1 MQDFTTSIDAGS
13 TACTDREKP
22 MFHTRIFLTACTL
35 AALLVPA
42 TAETNHIRASKQ
54 YGLSYLPLMIME
66 DQKLVEKHAAKAG
79 LNDLKVSWVTLGGP
93 SAMNDALL
101 SGGIDFGTGGVPSLS
116 TLWAKTRNTPLAIHG
131 VAALNDMPVDLVSAN
146 PNVKKLLDLS
156 DKDKIAVTS
165 VKISTQALLLE
176 MAAAKEFGDANYEKY
191 DSLTVSMPHP
201 EAMTALMSGSAGI
214 NAHFSS
220 PPFQYTERTD
230 PKIHTVL
237 NNYEILGGPATFNVV
252 WATSKF
258 RNENPKAYKAFFDAL
273 KESMDII
280 NADKKK
286 AAEDYKRITKT
297 KEPVEFLLQILNDPL
312 VKNTIEP
319 HKTLPIAQFLAK
331 VKRIPAAPEK
341 WQDMWFPELHG
352 MNGS

>member
-1 MQDFTTSIDAGS
+1 MFTIGRVLPALVMLAVSATAG
-13 TACTDREKP
+13 
-22 MFHTRIFLTACTL
+22 F
-35 AALLVPA
+35 
-42 TAETNHIRASKQ
+42 AETNKINASKQ

-66 DQKLVEKHAAKAG
+66 DQKLIEKHAAAAG
-79 LNDLKVSWVTLGGP
+79 LKDMMVSWVTLGGP

-101 SGGIDFGTGGVPSLS
+101 SGGIDFGAGGVPSLA
-116 TLWAKTRNTPLAIHG
+116 TLWAKTKNTPIAVHG
-131 VAALNDMPVDLVSAN
+131 VAALNDMPVDLVTAN
-146 PNVKKLLDLS
+146 PDVKKLADFT
-156 DKDKIAVTS
+156 DRDKIAVTS

-176 MAAAKEFGDANYEKY
+176 MAVAKEFGDANYEKL

-230 PKIHTVL
+230 PKIRTVL

-258 RNENPKAYKAFFDAL
+258 RDENPKAYKAFFDAL

-280 NADKKK
+280 NKDKKK

-297 KEPVEFLLQILNDPL
+297 KETTEFLLEILNDPL
-312 VKNTIEP
+312 VVNTVEP

-331 VKRIPAAPEK
+331 VKRIPVAPEK

>member
-1 MQDFTTSIDAGS
+1 MPKLS
-13 TACTDREKP
+13 
-22 MFHTRIFLTACTL
+22 RILPAL
-35 AALLVPA
+35 AALAALAVTA
-42 TAETNHIRASKQ
+42 GAGRAETDHIRASKQ

-66 DQKLVEKHAAKAG
+66 DQKLVEKHAAAAG
-79 LNDLKVSWVTLGGP
+79 LKDVQVSWVTLGGP

-101 SGGIDFGTGGVPSLS
+101 SGGIDFASGGVPSLA

-131 VAALNDMPVDLVSAN
+131 VGALNDMPVDLVSSN
-146 PNVKKLLDLS
+146 PNVKKLSDLS

-176 MAAAKEFGDANYEKY
+176 MACAKEFGEANYEKY

-201 EAMTALMSGSAGI
+201 EAMTALLSGNAGI

-220 PPFQYTERTD
+220 PPFQYTERSD

-286 AAEDYKRITKT
+286 AAEDYKRITST
-297 KEPVEFLLQILNDPL
+297 KETVEFLLQILNDPL
-312 VKNTIEP
+312 VVNTVEP

-331 VKRIPAAPEK
+331 VKRIPVAPEA
-341 WQDMWFPELHG
+341 WQDMWFPEVHG

>member
-1 MQDFTTSIDAGS
+1 
-13 TACTDREKP
+13 
-22 MFHTRIFLTACTL
+22 
-35 AALLVPA
+35 
-42 TAETNHIRASKQ
+42 
-54 YGLSYLPLMIME
+54 
-66 DQKLVEKHAAKAG
+66 
-79 LNDLKVSWVTLGGP
+79 
-93 SAMNDALL
+93 
-101 SGGIDFGTGGVPSLS
+101 
-116 TLWAKTRNTPLAIHG
+116 
-131 VAALNDMPVDLVSAN
+131 
-146 PNVKKLLDLS
+146 
-156 DKDKIAVTS
+156 
-165 VKISTQALLLE
+165 
-176 MAAAKEFGDANYEKY
+176 
-191 DSLTVSMPHP
+191 MPHP

-280 NADKKK
+280 NKDKKK

-297 KEPVEFLLQILNDPL
+297 KETVEFLLQILNDPL
-312 VKNTIEP
+312 VKNTVEP

>member
-1 MQDFTTSIDAGS
+1 MLKTRVLLAG
-13 TACTDREKP
+13 C
-22 MFHTRIFLTACTL
+22 MF
-35 AALLVPA
+35 ALSLLPA
-42 TAETNHIRASKQ
+42 TAETNKINAAKQ

-66 DQKLVEKHAAKAG
+66 DQKLVEKHAAALG
-79 LNDLKVSWVTLGGP
+79 LNDLKVLWVTLGGP

-101 SGGIDFGTGGVPSLS
+101 SGGLDFAAGGVPSLS

-131 VAALNDMPVDLVSAN
+131 VAALNDMPVDLVSSN
-146 PNVKKLLDLS
+146 PNVKKLSDFS

-165 VKISTQALLLE
+165 VKISTQALLLQ
-176 MAAAKEFGDANYEKY
+176 MASAKEFGDASYEKF

-201 EAMTALMSGSAGI
+201 EAMTALMSGGVGI
-214 NAHFSS
+214 NGHFSS
-220 PPFQYTERTD
+220 PPFQYTEVAD
-230 PKIHTVL
+230 PKIHKVL

-252 WATSKF
+252 WTTSNF
-258 RNENPKAYKAFFDAL
+258 RNDNPKAYKAFFEAL

-286 AAEDYKRITKT
+286 AVEDYKRMTNT
-297 KEPVEFLLQILNDPL
+297 KESVEFLLGILNDPL

-331 VKRIPAAPEK
+331 VKRIPAAPAK
-341 WQDMWFPELHG
+341 WQDMWFPEIHSL
-352 MNGS
+352 NGS

>member
-1 MQDFTTSIDAGS
+1 MLKTRVLLAG
-13 TACTDREKP
+13 C
-22 MFHTRIFLTACTL
+22 MF
-35 AALLVPA
+35 ALSLLPA
-42 TAETNHIRASKQ
+42 TAETNKINAAKQ

-66 DQKLVEKHAAKAG
+66 DQKLVEKHAAALG
-79 LNDLKVSWVTLGGP
+79 LNDLKVLWVTLGGP

-101 SGGIDFGTGGVPSLS
+101 SGGLDFAAGGVPSLS

-131 VAALNDMPVDLVSAN
+131 VAALNDMPVDLVSSN
-146 PNVKKLLDLS
+146 QNVKKLSDLS

-165 VKISTQALLLE
+165 VKISTQALLLQ
-176 MAAAKEFGDANYEKY
+176 MASAKEFGDANYEKF

-201 EAMTALMSGSAGI
+201 EAMTALMSGGVGI
-214 NAHFSS
+214 NGHFSS
-220 PPFQYTERTD
+220 PPFQYTEVAD
-230 PKIHTVL
+230 PKIHKVL

-252 WATSKF
+252 WTTSKF
-258 RNENPKAYKAFFDAL
+258 RNDNPKAYKAFFEAL

-286 AAEDYKRITKT
+286 AVEDYKRLTNT
-297 KEPVEFLLQILNDPL
+297 KESVEFLLGILNDPL

-331 VKRIPAAPEK
+331 VKRIPAAPAK
-341 WQDMWFPELHG
+341 WQDMWFPEIHSL
-352 MNGS
+352 NGS

>member
-1 MQDFTTSIDAGS
+1 MFRHIRILMAG
-13 TACTDREKP
+13 AV
-22 MFHTRIFLTACTL
+22 AAL
-35 AALLVPA
+35 AASAPA
-42 TAETNHIRASKQ
+42 SAETDHIRASKQ

-66 DQKLVEKHAAKAG
+66 DQKLVEKQAAAAG
-79 LNDLKVSWVTLGGP
+79 LRDLKVSWVTLGGP

-101 SGGIDFGTGGVPSLS
+101 SGGIDFGAGGVPSLA
-116 TLWAKTRNTPLAIHG
+116 TLWAKTKGTPIAVHG
-131 VAALNDMPVDLVSAN
+131 VGALNDMPVDLVSAN
-146 PNVKKLLDLS
+146 PNVKKLSDLS

-165 VKISTQALLLE
+165 VKISTQALLLQI
-176 MAAAKEFGDANYEKY
+176 ACAKEFGEANYEKF

-201 EAMTALMSGSAGI
+201 EAMTALMSGNAGI

-258 RNENPKAYKAFFDAL
+258 RNENPKAYKAFYDAL

-280 NADKKK
+280 NKDKKK
-286 AAEDYKRITKT
+286 AAEDYKRITGT
-297 KEPVEFLLQILNDPL
+297 KETVEFLLEILNDPL
-312 VKNTIEP
+312 VVNTVEP

-331 VKRIPAAPEK
+331 VKRIPVAPEK
-341 WQDMWFPELHG
+341 WQDMYFPELHG

>member
-1 MQDFTTSIDAGS
+1 
-13 TACTDREKP
+13 
-22 MFHTRIFLTACTL
+22 MF
-35 AALLVPA
+35 ALSLLPA
-42 TAETNHIRASKQ
+42 TAETNKINAAKQ

-66 DQKLVEKHAAKAG
+66 DQKLVEKHAAALG
-79 LNDLKVSWVTLGGP
+79 LNDLKVLWVTLGGP

-101 SGGIDFGTGGVPSLS
+101 SGGLDFAAGGVPSLS

-131 VAALNDMPVDLVSAN
+131 VAALNDMPVDLVSSN
-146 PNVKKLLDLS
+146 PNVKKLSDFS

-165 VKISTQALLLE
+165 VKISTQALLLQ
-176 MAAAKEFGDANYEKY
+176 MASAKEFGDASYEKF

-201 EAMTALMSGSAGI
+201 EAMTALMSGGVGI
-214 NAHFSS
+214 NGHFSS
-220 PPFQYTERTD
+220 PPFQYTEVAD
-230 PKIHTVL
+230 PKIHKVL

-252 WATSKF
+252 WTTSNF
-258 RNENPKAYKAFFDAL
+258 RNDNPKAYKAFFEAL

-286 AAEDYKRITKT
+286 AVEDYKRMTNT
-297 KEPVEFLLQILNDPL
+297 KESVEFLLGILNDPL

-331 VKRIPAAPEK
+331 VKRIPAAPAK
-341 WQDMWFPELHG
+341 WQDMWFPEIHSL
-352 MNGS
+352 NGS

>member
-1 MQDFTTSIDAGS
+1 MFSHIRILSAAG
-13 TACTDREKP
+13 ALA
-22 MFHTRIFLTACTL
+22 ML
-35 AALLVPA
+35 AASAAPA
-42 TAETNHIRASKQ
+42 IAETDHIRASKQ

-66 DQKLVEKHAAKAG
+66 DQKLVEKHAAALG
-79 LNDLKVSWVTLGGP
+79 LKDMKVSWVTLGGP

-101 SGGIDFGTGGVPSLS
+101 SGGIDFGAGGVPSLS

-131 VAALNDMPVDLVSAN
+131 VGALNDMPVDLVSAN
-146 PNVKKLLDLS
+146 PNVKKLSDLS
-156 DKDKIAVTS
+156 EKDKIAVTS
-165 VKISTQALLLE
+165 VKISTQALLLQI
-176 MAAAKEFGDANYEKY
+176 ACAKEFGEANYEKY

-258 RNENPKAYKAFFDAL
+258 RNENPKAYKAFFEAM

-280 NADKKK
+280 NKDKKK

-297 KEPVEFLLQILNDPL
+297 KETVEFLLEILNDPL
-312 VKNTIEP
+312 VKNTVEP

-331 VKRIPAAPEK
+331 VKRIPVAPEK

-352 MNGS
+352 LNGS

>member
-1 MQDFTTSIDAGS
+1 MLNCA
-13 TACTDREKP
+13 
-22 MFHTRIFLTACTL
+22 RIVL
-35 AALLVPA
+35 AALALALLASPGH
-42 TAETNHIRASKQ
+42 AETDKIRAAKQ

-66 DQKLVEKHAAKAG
+66 DQKLVEKHAAAAG
-79 LNDLKVSWVTLGGP
+79 LKDISVQWLTLGGP

-116 TLWAKTRNTPLAIHG
+116 TLWAKTKNTPLAIRG
-131 VAALNDMPVDLVSAN
+131 VAALNDMPVDLVTAN
-146 PNVKKLLDLS
+146 PNVKTLHDFT

-176 MAAAKEFGDANYEKY
+176 MAVAKEFGEANYEKL

-297 KEPVEFLLQILNDPL
+297 KESVEFLLGILNDPL

-331 VKRIPAAPEK
+331 VKRIPVAPEK
-341 WQDMWFPELHG
+341 WQDMYFPELHHL
-352 MNGS
+352 NGG

>member
-1 MQDFTTSIDAGS
+1 MLKTRVLLAG
-13 TACTDREKP
+13 C
-22 MFHTRIFLTACTL
+22 MF
-35 AALLVPA
+35 ALSLLPA
-42 TAETNHIRASKQ
+42 TAETNKINAAKQ

-66 DQKLVEKHAAKAG
+66 DQKLVEKHAAALG
-79 LNDLKVSWVTLGGP
+79 LNDLKVLWVTLGGP

-101 SGGIDFGTGGVPSLS
+101 SGGLDFAAGGVPSLS

-131 VAALNDMPVDLVSAN
+131 VAALNDMPVDLVSSN
-146 PNVKKLLDLS
+146 PNVKKLSDLS

-165 VKISTQALLLE
+165 VKISTQALLLQ
-176 MAAAKEFGDANYEKY
+176 MASAKEFGDANYEKF

-201 EAMTALMSGSAGI
+201 EAMTALMSGGVGI
-214 NAHFSS
+214 DGHFSS
-220 PPFQYTERTD
+220 PPFQYTEVAD
-230 PKIHTVL
+230 PKIHKVL

-252 WATSKF
+252 WTTSKF
-258 RNENPKAYKAFFDAL
+258 RNDNPKAYKAFFEAL

-286 AAEDYKRITKT
+286 AVEDYKRLTNT
-297 KEPVEFLLQILNDPL
+297 KESVEFLLGILNDPL

-331 VKRIPAAPEK
+331 VKRIPAAPAK
-341 WQDMWFPELHG
+341 WQDMWFPEIHSL
-352 MNGS
+352 NA

>member
-1 MQDFTTSIDAGS
+1 LSWLAISATAG
-13 TACTDREKP
+13 
-22 MFHTRIFLTACTL
+22 
-35 AALLVPA
+35 V
-42 TAETNHIRASKQ
+42 AETNKINASKQ

-66 DQKLVEKHAAKAG
+66 DQKLVEKHAAAAG
-79 LNDLKVSWVTLGGP
+79 IPDLTVQWVTLGGP

-101 SGGIDFGTGGVPSLS
+101 SGGIDFGAGGVPSLA
-116 TLWAKTRNTPLAIHG
+116 TLWSKTKNTPIAVHG
-131 VAALNDMPVDLVSAN
+131 VAALNDMPVDLVTAN
-146 PNVKKLLDLS
+146 PDVKKLADFT

-176 MAAAKEFGDANYEKY
+176 MAVAKEFGDANYEKL

-258 RNENPKAYKAFFDAL
+258 RDENPKAYKAFFDAM
-273 KESMDII
+273 KEVDGHHQQGQEEGGGGLQ
-280 NADKKK
+280 ADHQH
-286 AAEDYKRITKT
+286 ERDCR
-297 KEPVEFLLQILNDPL
+297 V
-312 VKNTIEP
+312 
-319 HKTLPIAQFLAK
+319 
-331 VKRIPAAPEK
+331 PA
-341 WQDMWFPELHG
+341 
-352 MNGS
+352 

>member
-1 MQDFTTSIDAGS
+1 M
-13 TACTDREKP
+13 
-22 MFHTRIFLTACTL
+22 
-35 AALLVPA
+35 
-42 TAETNHIRASKQ
+42 
-54 YGLSYLPLMIME
+54 
-66 DQKLVEKHAAKAG
+66 
-79 LNDLKVSWVTLGGP
+79 KVSWVTLGGP

-101 SGGIDFGTGGVPSLS
+101 SGGIDFGAGGVPSLS

-131 VAALNDMPVDLVSAN
+131 VAALNDMPVDLVSSN
-146 PNVKKLLDLS
+146 PNVKKLSDLS

-165 VKISTQALLLE
+165 VKISTQALLLQI
-176 MAAAKEFGDANYEKY
+176 ACAKEFGEANYEKY

-258 RNENPKAYKAFFDAL
+258 RNENPKAFKAFFDAL
-273 KESMDII
+273 SESMDII
-280 NADKKK
+280 NKDKKK
-286 AAEDYKRITKT
+286 AAEDYKRITNT
-297 KEPVEFLLQILNDPL
+297 KETVDFLLQILNDPL
-312 VKNTIEP
+312 VKNTVEP

>member
-1 MQDFTTSIDAGS
+1 
-13 TACTDREKP
+13 
-22 MFHTRIFLTACTL
+22 MF
-35 AALLVPA
+35 ALSLLPA
-42 TAETNHIRASKQ
+42 TAETNKINAAKQ

-66 DQKLVEKHAAKAG
+66 DQKLVEKHAAALG
-79 LNDLKVSWVTLGGP
+79 LNDLKVLWVTLGGP

-101 SGGIDFGTGGVPSLS
+101 SGGLDFAAGGVPSLS

-131 VAALNDMPVDLVSAN
+131 VAALNDMPVDLVSSN
-146 PNVKKLLDLS
+146 PNVKKLSDLS

-165 VKISTQALLLE
+165 VKISTQALLLQ
-176 MAAAKEFGDANYEKY
+176 MASAKEFGDANYEKF

-201 EAMTALMSGSAGI
+201 EAMTALMSGGVGI
-214 NAHFSS
+214 NGHFSS
-220 PPFQYTERTD
+220 PPFQYTEVAD
-230 PKIHTVL
+230 PKIHKVL

-252 WATSKF
+252 WTTSKF
-258 RNENPKAYKAFFDAL
+258 RNDNPKAYKAFFEAL

-286 AAEDYKRITKT
+286 AVEDYKRMTNT
-297 KEPVEFLLQILNDPL
+297 KESVEFLLGILNDPL

-331 VKRIPAAPEK
+331 VKRIPAAPAK
-341 WQDMWFPELHG
+341 WQDMWFPEIHSL
-352 MNGS
+352 NGS